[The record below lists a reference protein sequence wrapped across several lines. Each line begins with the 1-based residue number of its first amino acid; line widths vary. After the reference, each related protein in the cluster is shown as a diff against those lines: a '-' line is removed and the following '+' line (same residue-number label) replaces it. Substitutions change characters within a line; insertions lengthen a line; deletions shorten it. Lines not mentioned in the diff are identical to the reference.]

1 MPLGVASVGDII
13 AVGLLIKDLVSALNE
28 ARGSSHDFQ
37 QLVRQLQSL
46 GDVLHQVE
54 TLVRRH
60 DASPGLN
67 ALCVSITR
75 RTATCEDLIKPFLLK
90 VRKYQHSLK
99 VGGSG
104 SVFQDAACKMRWKIC
119 EADEVESFRAHL
131 LTHTISIQALLEMW
145 NIAHAQTQKAIADA
159 AASAESSSQAHENH
173 SNTFLNELLFYQGTF
188 TVTDAFGERFP
199 MHLQFVNSWE
209 VFDAAMEAR
218 FRGQKGHRKILEKQ
232 FALQNVGN
240 QIELSRRRPW
250 KAVVKPGQQLDME
263 IIFSRSGIVA
273 PDGRSCPGCSF
284 VGTDGSDDL
293 HEW

>member
-75 RTATCEDLIKPFLLK
+75 RTATCEDLIKPFFLK

-119 EADEVESFRAHL
+119 EADEVESFH
-131 LTHTISIQALLEMW
+131 
-145 NIAHAQTQKAIADA
+145 
-159 AASAESSSQAHENH
+159 H